1 MKSILMLIACGV
13 IWGSQYVFNAVAIGE
28 IDVIWIAAFR
38 SGIGALF
45 LILVC
50 YMLKLKRSPGNWPL
64 IILIGLLEA
73 TLPFLLVAWG
83 QQTTPSAF
91 AAVIT
96 GTNPLITL
104 LLAPV
109 VLAGTRMTLKA
120 VVCSLIGFSGLL
132 YLFWPQLQH
141 QGLTDFSGSIAILIA
156 AASFALSLL
165 LVKRLQNLHPIVLA
179 RDVIAV
185 SAIQLI
191 PMALIW
197 GTMPTVMPSTA
208 SIGSVLYLGVFC
220 GGLVYVLFM
229 TLIMNKGPT
238 FASFSNY
245 LVPTVGVLLSM
256 LVADTGLDNRIFISL
271 LIIISSI
278 YLYQLDFSFAG
289 KSTSPKLQEKNNVTS
304 QRNRPY

>member
-1 MKSILMLIACGV
+1 MKSILILIACGI
-13 IWGSQYVFNAVAIGE
+13 IWGSQYVFNAVALGE
-28 IDVIWIAAFR
+28 IDVMWIAALR

-45 LILVC
+45 LILIC

-64 IILIGLLEA
+64 ITLIGLLEA

-83 QQTTPSAF
+83 QQTTPSAY

-104 LLAPV
+104 LLAPL
-109 VLAGTRMTLKA
+109 VLSGTRMTLKA
-120 VVCSLIGFSGLL
+120 VVCSLIGFAALL
-132 YLFWPQLQH
+132 YLFWPQLQN
-141 QGLTDFSGSIAILIA
+141 QGLTDFSGSIAIFIA

-165 LVKRLQNLHPIVLA
+165 LVKRLQHLHPIVLA
-179 RDVIAV
+179 RDVIVISAV
-185 SAIQLI
+185 QLI

-197 GTMPTVMPSTA
+197 GKMPTVMPSAA
-208 SIGSVLYLGVFC
+208 SIGSLLYLGVFC

-229 TLIMNKGPT
+229 TLIMDKGPT

-278 YLYQLDFSFAG
+278 YLYQLDFPFAG
-289 KSTSPKLQEKNNVTS
+289 KSTSSKLQDQK
-304 QRNRPY
+304 